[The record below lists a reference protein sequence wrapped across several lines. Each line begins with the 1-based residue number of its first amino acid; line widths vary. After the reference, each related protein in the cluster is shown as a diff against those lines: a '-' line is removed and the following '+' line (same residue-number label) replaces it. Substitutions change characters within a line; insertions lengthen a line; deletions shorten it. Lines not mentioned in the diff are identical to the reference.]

1 MDHTGFLARVPLFQ
15 DLSQGDLQRISGVC
29 KEERLPKG
37 AYVFHAGDA
46 DDSCY
51 IIQQGAIKL
60 FRVSDQRETIL
71 DILIERDLLVEMA
84 QLRPG
89 HVRTTSAQALDKTVM
104 LIIHRNEFVALL
116 QRQHAIVLRLLD
128 AMEQRLRDANE
139 HIENLAVLDSRHR
152 VLRTLWWIFNK
163 YSIGSAGDFRV
174 AFRLTHRLLAGLSG
188 TTRETVTRVLLEL
201 QDNHVLGFEGRSI
214 IAIAYPDKL
223 QAMLGSTP
231 AVK

>member
-1 MDHTGFLARVPLFQ
+1 MDHSGFLARVPLFQ
-15 DLSQGDLQRISGVC
+15 DLSRKDLRRLGDVC
-29 KEERLPKG
+29 KEARLPKG
-37 AYVFHAGDA
+37 AYIFQTGDA

-51 IIQQGAIKL
+51 IIQQGAVKL
-60 FRVSDQRETIL
+60 FRVSNQRETIL
-71 DILIERDLLVEMA
+71 DILIERDVLVEMA

-89 HVRTTSAQALDKTVM
+89 HVRTTSAQALDKTVL
-104 LIIHRNEFVALL
+104 LIIHRNEFIALL
-116 QRQHAIVLRLLD
+116 QREQAIVLRLLD
-128 AMEQRLRDANE
+128 AIEQRLRDANE

-201 QDNHVLGFEGRSI
+201 QDHQVLGFEGRSI
-214 IAIAYPDKL
+214 VAISYPDRL
-223 QAMLGSTP
+223 QAMLSSTP